1 MTYIQGFVAAVPT
14 ANRDTF
20 RTHAEKA
27 MEGFRAY
34 GMQHGAECWGDDVPD
49 GKLTSFPLA
58 VKAQAD
64 ETVVFAWYM
73 WPSRAIHDA
82 AMKEAIHD
90 PRLSMD
96 TNPMPFDG
104 KRVIYGGFEP
114 LLELGSRQPGGYFD
128 GFICAMPKEGR
139 EAFRSFAQ
147 EVDPIFIEYGATWI
161 MENWGVDVPEGTD
174 TDFRRAVQATADEEV
189 MFCWTQWPDKATRDE
204 GSRRMMQDTRFANMQ
219 MPFDGKRMV
228 IGGFAPLVEI

>member
-20 RTHAEKA
+20 RTHAQKA

-34 GMQHGAECWGDDVPD
+34 GMRHGAECWGDDVPE
-49 GKLTSFPLA
+49 GKLTSLPMA
-58 VKAQAD
+58 VKAQSD
-64 ETVVFAWYM
+64 ETVVFAWYL
-73 WPSRAIHDA
+73 WPSRAIYDA
-82 AMKEAIHD
+82 AMKEAIND
-90 PRLSMD
+90 PRLSME

-128 GFICAMPKEGR
+128 GFICAMPMDGR
-139 EAFRSFAQ
+139 EVFRSFAN

-161 MENWGVDVPEGTD
+161 MENWGVEIPEGTV
-174 TDFRRAVQATADEEV
+174 TDFRRAVHAKPDEEV
-189 MFCWTQWPDKATRDE
+189 MFSWTQWPDRATRDE
-204 GSRRMMQDTRFANMQ
+204 GSRRMMLDERFASMK
-219 MPFDGKRMV
+219 MPFDGKRM
-228 IGGFAPLVEI
+228 IYGGFAPLVEI

>member
-14 ANRDTF
+14 ANREVF

-27 MEGFRAY
+27 MAGFRD
-34 GMQHGAECWGDDVPD
+34 HGLLHGCECWGDDVPE
-49 GKLTSFPLA
+49 GELTSFPLS
-58 VKAQAD
+58 VKAQAE
-64 ETVVFAWYM
+64 ETVVFAWYL
-73 WPSRAIHDA
+73 WPSKAIHDA
-82 AMKEAIHD
+82 AMKDAIND

-114 LLELGSRQPGGYFD
+114 VFELGSRQPGGYFD
-128 GFICAMPKEGR
+128 GFVCAAPKDGR
-139 EAFRSFAQ
+139 EAFRDFAA

-161 MENWGVDVPEGTD
+161 MENWGVEIPEGTT
-174 TDFRRAVQATADEEV
+174 TDFRRAVQAKPDEEV
-189 MFCWTQWPDKATRDE
+189 MFSWTQWPDKATRDE
-204 GSRRMMQDTRFANMQ
+204 GARRMMQDDRFAKMQ

-228 IGGFAPLVEI
+228 IGGFAPLVEV